1 MRKHIAIRG
10 PVVAFYAAI
19 GVAGILAEESLGP
32 MGGVGNVMRDAERR
46 AVSPVRPVTR
56 ETPQVQVP
64 PSHGAGTLPSDDRV
78 VGVIRSVDVVGDR
91 EFALRSEVDV
101 PGRLMASLGDDRPR
115 TVEQIKTAI
124 TKVRDEL
131 MRAGYYLLRL
141 GLARKRAYDASTGAL
156 TVSVDRGRF
165 GRISVDFA
173 VDGDSQTNRV
183 PEGTWYSREQ
193 IERRFHRISEGDT
206 FDYGR
211 LRGALSEVNSHPD
224 LTVDTD
230 IRVRGE
236 MEGEG
241 EDRRRVR
248 YTDLGLTVHESC
260 PFHALWDINNFGMR
274 EIDEWQTSLTFQYLN
289 LTKHDDVLTVSP
301 STTFN
306 GELTSYAA
314 SYMLPHQWLLGGNTT
329 LYGGYSRMDTDDI
342 VPQLDLEGTGWFTG
356 LMHSENL
363 VENDAHLLAV
373 QAGVMARYIDDQ
385 YSVMGRTLQRRD
397 VTVFPLSAALSYT
410 GRRADCLGGRNFA
423 TVQGVYN
430 LATAGDHLDEMWTD
444 ADENYWIVR
453 AQYARLQPL
462 FGWANEAHAGK
473 EMHQWTLFSRA
484 EAQIADGTLIPVEKL
499 SLGGYNTVR
508 GYRSRSYLGDWGLYG
523 TEELRTPILVDS
535 FASLF
540 GDRTAKTPFDRLQA
554 VCFADWG
561 YVCYN
566 NLPHG
571 YDEDE
576 WLCGAG
582 VGFRAAMTKYC
593 STRCDF
599 ALPLRDTATGHDR
612 DFEVYFSIQFQ
623 F

>member
-1 MRKHIAIRG
+1 MTRA
-10 PVVAFYAAI
+10 VSVSAACALA
-19 GVAGILAEESLGP
+19 GSLGILAAEESLGP
-32 MGGVGNVMRDAERR
+32 MGGVGGVMRDAERR
-46 AVSPVRPVTR
+46 SVATAAPLVRKEAKELTPPKP
-56 ETPQVQVP
+56 ETG
-64 PSHGAGTLPSDDRV
+64 SLPADNRV
-78 VGVIRSVDVVGDR
+78 VGRVAAVRVVGDR
-91 EFALRSEVDV
+91 EFALRDDVDI
-101 PGRLMASLGDDRPR
+101 PGRLMARLGGDAPR
-115 TVEQIKTAI
+115 TVEELKTAVLRI
-124 TKVRDEL
+124 RDEL
-131 MRAGYYLLRL
+131 MRKGYYLLRI
-141 GLARKRAYDASTGAL
+141 GLARKGAYDAASGTP

-165 GRISVDFA
+165 GRISVGFA
-173 VDGDSQTNRV
+173 DGDAAATNRA
-183 PEGTWYSREQ
+183 ETGFWYSREQ
-193 IERRFHRISEGDT
+193 VERRFRKIGEGDV

-211 LRGALSEVNSHPD
+211 LRGALSDINSHPD

-248 YTDLGLTVHESC
+248 YTDLDLTVHESC

-274 EIDEWQTSLTFQYLN
+274 SIDEWQTSLTLQYLN
-289 LTKHDDVLTVSP
+289 LTRHDDVLTISP
-301 STTFN
+301 STTFH
-306 GELTSYAA
+306 GELSSYAA
-314 SYMLPHQWLLGGNTT
+314 SYMLPHEWLLGGNTT
-329 LYGGYSRMDTDDI
+329 LYGGYSRLDTDDV

-363 VENDAHLLAV
+363 VESDAHLLAV
-373 QAGVMARYIDDQ
+373 QAGLLARYIDDRYAVQ
-385 YSVMGRTLQRRD
+385 GRTLQRRD
-397 VTVFPLSAALSYT
+397 VTVFPISAALSYT
-410 GRRADCLGGRNFA
+410 GRKADPFGGRNFA

-430 LATAGDHLDEMWTD
+430 LGTAGDHLDEMWTD
-444 ADENYWIVR
+444 ADENYWVVR

-462 FGWANEAHAGK
+462 FGSADADHPGR
-473 EMHQWTLFSRA
+473 EMHQWTLFSRV
-484 EAQIADGTLIPVEKL
+484 ETQITDGTLIPVEKL

-508 GYRSRSYLGDWGLYG
+508 GYQTRGYLGDWGFYG

-561 YVCYN
+561 FVCYN
-566 NLPHG
+566 DLPSG

-593 STRCDF
+593 STRCDIAF
-599 ALPLRDTATGHDR
+599 PLRDTASGGDR
-612 DFEVYFSIQFQ
+612 DYEIYFSIQFQ